1 MMRKIT
7 VLIPCYNEEKG
18 LGQVIEKIPIGK
30 LGALGYS
37 VEVLVV
43 DNNSH
48 DSTAKVARSKGARI
62 VRESKQGKGHAIST
76 GFSNI
81 SDDTDIVVMLDG
93 DNTYQAGEM
102 LRMIEPI
109 DSGFCDVVVGTRLSG
124 KMSKQSMT
132 YFNRIGNWLFTFLV
146 RVAYAGNV
154 TDVCTGY
161 FAWKK
166 EAVDELAMH
175 IKSTGFSLE
184 MEMVTKM
191 AKLGRSIY
199 SVPITYT
206 AREGR
211 SSLSP
216 IKDGSVIIY
225 TWFTNL
231 FWNSH
236 GKDAKYSLE
245 VPDARDSA
253 SQPDI

>member
-1 MMRKIT
+1 MKTLT

-18 LGQVIEKIPIGK
+18 IGQVIESIPIGK
-30 LGALGYS
+30 LQALDYR

-48 DSTAKVARSKGARI
+48 DNTVRVARSKGARI
-62 VRESKQGKGHAIST
+62 VHEKRQGKGHAIST
-76 GFSNI
+76 GFKNV
-81 SDDTDIVVMLDG
+81 SDNTDIVVMLDG
-93 DNTYQAGEM
+93 DNTYQSCEM

-124 KMSKQSMT
+124 KMSKESMT

-146 RVAYAGNV
+146 RVCFAGNV

-166 EAVDELAMH
+166 EVVDELAMH
-175 IKSTGFSLE
+175 IESKGFSLE

-191 AKLGRSIY
+191 AKLGYSIY

-206 AREGR
+206 ARAGT
-211 SSLSP
+211 SSLRP
-216 IKDGSVIIY
+216 IKDGSLIIY

-231 FWNSH
+231 FWNNP
-236 GKDAKYSLE
+236 GKEAKYSLE